1 MPNPK
6 FKTAEKVIIVLFF
19 ALYMLGYHFLM
30 SPGRGEPKQDG
41 RDGVMAE
48 IQTERREET
57 APMGMRKQERKVK
70 SLVADWPVD
79 LGKYFYWID
88 IDPGYEMEDEEYE
101 VVGESGGNLIVKR
114 HHDWPDISGH
124 FEWYC
129 NEKLTTT
136 QQMFDYVVAHHQA
149 IVRQMREVKKRG
161 LSNPFDEASYYQDHY
176 DDYQD
181 DPEDE
186 LRFPP
191 EIFDANDD

>member
-1 MPNPK
+1 MSQQK
-6 FKTAEKVIIVLFF
+6 FKTADKVIIVLFF

-30 SPGRGEPKQDG
+30 SSGSGEPKQDR

-48 IQTERREET
+48 IQTEQRENT
-57 APMGMRKQERKVK
+57 DPMGRKKQERKVK

-101 VVGESGGNLIVKR
+101 VVGESGGNLIVRK

>member
-1 MPNPK
+1 MDK
-6 FKTAEKVIIVLFF
+6 KTEDYIVRGSIVLFF
-19 ALYMLGYHFLM
+19 ALYAIGYAWM
-30 SPGRGEPKQDG
+30 INPKKKS
-41 RDGVMAE
+41 VKMP
-48 IQTERREET
+48 ERSTLVLREQSHTVEKRQ
-57 APMGMRKQERKVK
+57 PK
-70 SLVADWPVD
+70 SLPSDWPLD

-88 IDPGYEMEDEEYE
+88 IDPGYEMENEEYE
-101 VVGESGGNLIVKR
+101 VIGESGGNLIVRK
-114 HHDWPDISGH
+114 HNDWPDISGQ

-136 QQMFDYVVAHHQA
+136 QQKFDYVVTHHKA
-149 IVRQMREVKKRG
+149 IVKQMQEVKRRG
-161 LSNPFDEASYYQDHY
+161 LSRQFDEASYYQDHY